1 MISRGVAERT
11 GWKGNLL
18 ALSIGLVLSLG
29 LAELVLRIHN
39 PIPLPV
45 RGKRVILAPHT
56 ELEQDS
62 PAPGSPKLE
71 PKILLKTNAVG
82 LRGEDPPPP
91 GADRLRLITVG
102 GSTTHSRFIT
112 HEKSWPGLL
121 EQRLQAVLPK
131 VWLNNAGLD
140 GNTTFG
146 HRLLLEQVVLDLRPN
161 VVLFLIGVNDV
172 GLAAGNQYDDS
183 TRKALRDRFIEHS
196 ELLSTLQVFWRTFR
210 ARSQGLSNT
219 PVLDLQKEPRK
230 DYDAAYEEELMRSL
244 RQLLPGYEARVR
256 ALVEA
261 CERRGVV
268 PVLITQPALWGD
280 VVDPTLGIPLGNIE
294 QPPASFGQPIPTN
307 AKIRWDALEAYNEV
321 TRKVAAERKVL
332 LIDLAAKMPKDS
344 ALYFDW
350 IHYSLAGSERV
361 AEIVAAELGP
371 YLLRTTGTAT
381 ISGEPGR

>member
-1 MISRGVAERT
+1 MISRGVGERA

-18 ALSIGLVLSLG
+18 ALGVVLGLSLG
-29 LAELVLRIHN
+29 LAELVLSIHN

-45 RGKRVILAPHT
+45 RGKRVILAPNT
-56 ELEQDS
+56 AVEQDS

-71 PKILLKTNAVG
+71 PKIVLKTNAVG

-91 GADRLRLITVG
+91 GADRIRVITVG
-102 GSTTHSRFIT
+102 GSTTQSRFIT

-121 EQRLQAVLPK
+121 EQKLRVSLPK
-131 VWLNNAGLD
+131 IWLNNAGLD

-146 HRLLLEQVVLDLRPN
+146 HRLLLEQVVLDLKPAY
-161 VVLFLIGVNDV
+161 VVFLIGVNDV
-172 GLAAGNQYDDS
+172 GLASGNQYDDS
-183 TRKALRDRFIEHS
+183 TKKALRDKFIEHS

-210 ARSQGLSNT
+210 ARGQGLSNT
-219 PVLDLQKEPRK
+219 AVLDLSKEPRK
-230 DYDAAYEEELMRSL
+230 DYDAAYEEKLMTGL

-256 ALVEA
+256 ALVET
-261 CERRGVV
+261 CEARGVV

-307 AKIRWDALEAYNEV
+307 ARIRWDALEAYNEV
-321 TRKVAAERKVL
+321 TRKVAAERKIL

-350 IHYSLAGSERV
+350 IHYSLVGSEKV

-371 YLLRTTGTAT
+371 YLLKATGTAT
-381 ISGEPGR
+381 ISVEPGR